1 MIKNS
6 SPGDKSSSFIKTFTL
21 IELLVSKTCQIC
33 VSLFFRQKIL
43 SDFATNWSKNTPL
56 FLKKGEGLG
65 EGKNLFSREKKF
77 FPSPIK
83 PFTLIELLVVI
94 AIIAILA
101 AILLPALQSARERGR
116 GANCLSNLK
125 QITTA
130 NLLYESGN
138 AGYFIYSA
146 IWDTPY
152 RYWCGMPE
160 AGISDV
166 RSRGG
171 LGEYMGNAAG
181 ISYCPSVQ
189 FEYSSGTNSGTGGYG
204 YSVGIGT
211 YDYRGMNPVPAK
223 SSQLQQP
230 GKTIMFADHASVNS
244 SGRFNEQIDLFAPG
258 MMRQDEVV
266 YTGSAPTMHFRHRKR
281 VNIGWAD
288 GHVESCGPLSYRQ
301 SGWGYTEGELAEN
314 YDLGWF
320 GGGDAET
327 VNDLFRCRKK
337 RR

>member
-1 MIKNS
+1 MLKKLHSTI
-6 SPGDKSSSFIKTFTL
+6 
-21 IELLVSKTCQIC
+21 
-33 VSLFFRQKIL
+33 
-43 SDFATNWSKNTPL
+43 KNTPL
-56 FLKKGEGLG
+56 FLKRGEGLG

-77 FPSPIK
+77 FHSPIK

-116 GANCLSNLK
+116 GANCLSNIK

-130 NLLYESGN
+130 NLMYESSN

-146 IWDTPY
+146 IWETPY
-152 RYWCGMPE
+152 RYWCGVPE

-166 RSRGG
+166 KSRGG
-171 LGEYMGNAAG
+171 LGEYMGNASG

-189 FEYSSGTNSGTGGYG
+189 FEYSSGANSGTGGYG

-211 YDYRGMNPVPAK
+211 YDYHGMNPVPAK

-244 SGRFNEQIDLFAPG
+244 NGQYNEQLDLFAPG

-266 YTGSAPTMHFRHRKR
+266 YAGSAPTMHFRHRKR
-281 VNIGWAD
+281 VNVGWAD
-288 GHVESCGPLSYRQ
+288 GHVESCGPLSYSQ
-301 SGWGYTEGELAEN
+301 NGWEHTAKELTNN
-314 YDLGWF
+314 YNLGWF
-320 GGGDAET
+320 GGGDEET
-327 VNDLFRCRKK
+327 INDLFRCRKK